1 MNRGLEIWTKLREVL
16 FIIIWWIV
24 YVRFVFLLRFYD
36 EILTGTLS
44 NADAKILDRY
54 NFLIAVIIGVITA
67 LVEIYIFP
75 RYVRYRKLVVR
86 LAVKGF
92 YYSSL
97 VVVFFAI
104 LRWVLPD
111 FFYVAR
117 QLQQISTT
125 GGEINKGFDVGM
137 SLLTF
142 VCGLIG
148 INVLRGIYYLIGPKL
163 FKNKMLGRY
172 AYPSEEYRIF
182 MFMDLENSTTIAE
195 KLGHITYSRFLQDCF
210 QDLTSFII
218 GARATTYQYVGDE
231 VVLTWSCGD
240 NRTPSLSMQLFFKYQ
255 EYLQSRSTYYQ
266 KQYGHVP
273 VFKASINQGL
283 VSVAEVGGT
292 KREICYHGDVLN
304 TGSRIQKM
312 CKELNQDLLVSET
325 FVDNYEDN
333 VPCNFQFVDE
343 FVLRGKEKKIKVYAV
358 QKYC

>member
-1 MNRGLEIWTKLREVL
+1 MNRGLEIWTKLREVF

-24 YVRFVFLLRFYD
+24 YVRFIFLLRFYD
-36 EILTGTLS
+36 EILMGTFS
-44 NADAKILDRY
+44 SAHAKILDRY
-54 NFLIAVIIGVITA
+54 NLLIAVIIGMITA
-67 LVEIYIFP
+67 LIEIFIFP

-86 LAVKGF
+86 LAIKGF
-92 YYSSL
+92 YYSFL
-97 VVVFFAI
+97 VIVFFAI

-117 QLQQISTT
+117 QIQQL
-125 GGEINKGFDVGM
+125 GEHREVNHIFDVGM
-137 SLLTF
+137 SLMIF

-163 FKNKMLGRY
+163 FRNKMLGHY
-172 AYPSEEYRIF
+172 VYPSEEYRIF

-195 KLGHITYSRFLQDCF
+195 KLGHIAYSRFLQDCF
-210 QDLTSFII
+210 QDLTNFII

-231 VVLTWSCGD
+231 VILTWSCGD
-240 NRTPSLSMQLFFKYQ
+240 KRTPSLSMQLFFRYQ
-255 EYLQSRSTYYQ
+255 EYLQSRSEYYQ

-283 VSVAEVGGT
+283 VSVAEVGGM

-304 TGSRIQKM
+304 TGARIQKM
-312 CKELNQDLLVSET
+312 CKVLNQDLLVSES

-343 FVLRGKEKKIKVYAV
+343 FVLRGKEKRIKVYAV